1 MGEGVALLPSDAL
14 DGIMKFPRK
23 SYGNDK
29 AVPHSARILPE
40 VPSKVPATN
49 QVLVDLGKEYL
60 KNAPMLLG
68 PDINNARDFL
78 INVIAPQLT
87 ALENGLQD
95 GIEVLRV
102 AMDEEPHAG
111 KYINSLRTMM
121 DHALQV
127 KMANFI
133 AKQCNLDSS
142 EYELFMDLALSRH
155 KETDTNRQLL
165 AVNDLIKSLGGEHKE
180 TLTGSEMSVQKQAS
194 NPRLA
199 RRREMAILNRK
210 SDRDIR

>member
-1 MGEGVALLPSDAL
+1 MAVQLGYTL
-14 DGIMKFPRK
+14 DGSMRFGK
-23 SYGNDK
+23 SGFKK
-29 AVPHSARILPE
+29 AVVHSARVSPLPE
-40 VPSKVPATN
+40 PAKPATN
-49 QVLVDLGKEYL
+49 QVLVDMGKAYL
-60 KNAPMLLG
+60 ENVPALLG
-68 PDINNARDFL
+68 PSINNARDFL

-133 AKQCNLDSS
+133 AKQCSLDTN

-155 KETDTNRQLL
+155 KETGTNRQLL
-165 AVNDLIKSLGGEHKE
+165 AVNDLIKSLGGESKE
-180 TLTGSEMSVQKQAS
+180 TLMGGGNSNLEATAN

-199 RRREMAILNRK
+199 RRRQMAILNRQFDNQQK
-210 SDRDIR
+210 GK

>member
-1 MGEGVALLPSDAL
+1 
-14 DGIMKFPRK
+14 MKFGK
-23 SYGNDK
+23 SGFKK
-29 AVPHSARILPE
+29 AVVHSARVSPLPE
-40 VPSKVPATN
+40 PPKAQATN
-49 QVLVDLGKEYL
+49 QVLVDLGKSYL
-60 KNAPMLLG
+60 DNAAVLLG
-68 PDINNARDFL
+68 PNINNARDFL

-111 KYINSLRTMM
+111 KYVNTLRTMM

-133 AKQCNLDSS
+133 ARQCSLDPN
-142 EYELFMDLALSRH
+142 EYEIFMDLALSRNR
-155 KETDTNRQLL
+155 ETNTNRQLL
-165 AVNDLIKSLGGEHKE
+165 AVNDLIKSLGGENKE
-180 TLTGSEMSVQKQAS
+180 GLTGEGGDPKVQHAS

-199 RRREMAILNRK
+199 RRRQMAILNRQFDNQQK
-210 SDRDIR
+210 GK